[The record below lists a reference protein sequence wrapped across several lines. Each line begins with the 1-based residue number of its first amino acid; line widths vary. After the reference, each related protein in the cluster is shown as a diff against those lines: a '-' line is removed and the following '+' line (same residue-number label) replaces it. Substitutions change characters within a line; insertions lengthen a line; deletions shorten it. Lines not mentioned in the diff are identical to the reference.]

1 MNLTEAA
8 EQKVIELI
16 EEEDDAIALRIGVVG
31 GGCSGFNY
39 AFGFAAKIEEGDI
52 VVNDSDAIVVVDPMS
67 FQYLADA
74 TIDYTKSIEGER
86 FIIDNPSAATTC
98 GCGTSFSVD

>member
-1 MNLTEAA
+1 VNLTEAA
-8 EQKVIELI
+8 EEKVIELI
-16 EEEDDAIALRIGVVG
+16 KHETDAIALRIGVVG

-39 AFGFAAKIEEGDI
+39 AFGFASKIEDGDI

-74 TIDYTKSIEGER
+74 TIDYTKNIEGER
-86 FIIDNPSAATTC
+86 FVISNPSATTTC
-98 GCGTSFSVD
+98 GCGTSFSV